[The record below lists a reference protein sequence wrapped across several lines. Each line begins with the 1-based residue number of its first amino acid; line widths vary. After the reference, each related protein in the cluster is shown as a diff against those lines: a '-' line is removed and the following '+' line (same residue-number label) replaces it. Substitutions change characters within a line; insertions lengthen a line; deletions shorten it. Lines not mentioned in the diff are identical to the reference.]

1 MRELTP
7 LAIAVLALLNEQPMH
22 AYEMYQLLL
31 ARQNDRVLK
40 VRPGSLYHTVER
52 LAGQELVRAIGTER
66 AGNRPERTT
75 YAITAA
81 GQQALIERVRTGL
94 QTYEY
99 EYPLFPVVLSEAHN
113 LEDEDAVTRL
123 RLRVEALDVALAEIE
138 AVIASAA
145 EREVPEQ
152 YWMAGDYSRAQ
163 LVCERDWLNTLIKR
177 IESKDL
183 AWSHRKNKYRIN
195 K

>member
-31 ARQNDRVLK
+31 ARKNDRLVK

-52 LAGQELVRAIGTER
+52 LAGQEYVRATGTER

-75 YAITAA
+75 FAITAE
-81 GQQALIERVRTGL
+81 GKRALAERVRSGIEK
-94 QTYEY
+94 YDY

-113 LEDEDAVTRL
+113 LDPDDALARL
-123 RLRVEALDVALAEIE
+123 RLRVEQLETALAEFEE
-138 AVIASAA
+138 AIASARS
-145 EREVPEQ
+145 REVPEAF
-152 YWMAGDYSRAQ
+152 WMAADFNRAQ
-163 LVCERDWLNTLIKR
+163 LASERDWLNTLIKR

-183 AWSHRKNKYRIN
+183 AWSHRKNK
-195 K
+195 

>member
-7 LAIAVLALLNEQPMH
+7 LAIALLALLNEQPMH

-31 ARQNDRVLK
+31 ARKNDRLVK

-52 LAGQELVRAIGTER
+52 LAGQELVRAIGTDR

-75 YAITAA
+75 YEITPT
-81 GQQALIERVRTGL
+81 GQQMLAARVQTGIEK
-94 QTYEY
+94 YDY

-113 LEDEDAVTRL
+113 LEVEDALL
-123 RLRVEALDVALAEIE
+123 RFRGRVAHLDAALAEFE
-138 AVIASAA
+138 ASIASAT
-145 EREVPEQ
+145 ERQVPEAF
-152 YWMAGDYSRAQ
+152 WMAADFNRAQ
-163 LVCERDWLNTLIKR
+163 LASERDWLNTLIKR

-183 AWSHRKNKYRIN
+183 AWPHRKNK
-195 K
+195 

>member
-31 ARQNDRVLK
+31 ARKNDRLVK

-52 LAGQELVRAIGTER
+52 LAGQQLVHATGTER

-75 YAITAA
+75 YAITGA
-81 GQQALIERVRTGL
+81 GQQALAERVRAGIEK
-94 QTYEY
+94 YEY

-113 LEDEDAVTRL
+113 LEPEDAVTRL
-123 RLRVEALDVALAEIE
+123 RRRVEELETTLAEFE
-138 AVIASAA
+138 AVIASARS
-145 EREVPEQ
+145 REVPEAF
-152 YWMAGDYSRAQ
+152 WMAADYNRAQ
-163 LVCERDWLNTLIKR
+163 VTSERDWLTTLIKR

-183 AWSHRKNKYRIN
+183 AWPHRKDK
-195 K
+195 